1 MINFKQQQLIDELV
15 NYIGKKFPEIRF
27 IGVSESPEDSES
39 LWIRVTAPEDED
51 RESELIR
58 YSADK
63 SMDILLDYGYHILLM
78 PTRKAI
84 VREESEYADSEKIY

>member
-1 MINFKQQQLIDELV
+1 MLNSKQEQLIDELV
-15 NYIGKKFPEIRF
+15 KYIRKQFPEIGF

-39 LWIRVTAPEDED
+39 LWIRVTAPEDEN

-63 SMDILLDYGYHILLM
+63 SMDILMDYGYHFLVM
-78 PTRKAI
+78 PTKI
-84 VREESEYADSEKIY
+84 V

>member
-1 MINFKQQQLIDELV
+1 MINFKQEQLIEELV
-15 NYIGKKFPEIRF
+15 NYIGKKFPEIGF

-63 SMDILLDYGYHILLM
+63 SMDILLDYGYHLPVM
-78 PTRKAI
+78 PTKKSNCIR
-84 VREESEYADSEKIY
+84 YNQ